1 MGKIK
6 KENIFLKQNSGSS
19 LIEVVI
25 SVAVIGFLV
34 TAISTFVTG
43 SSEQKVKIAYSAAR
57 DSIYNKAVAA
67 ISNRQVLT
75 DATQSRT
82 FRNCW
87 LGVDCR
93 VTNKS
98 RPGRDLKILYTSNSN
113 TVLVGSVDDPA
124 VYNRWGVNCGTRR
137 NPRRANGCTNGRHIW
152 QVYSEYWFTC
162 PDNQNRCQKPLS
174 ANLRVNVVLNPILK
188 TGSPPAWSPFD
199 RTLPAERKPEYWVNL
214 VFQARA
220 ITSYTNNICTSSG
233 AYQSGLNAEG
243 KPICRCLPTHRQ
255 TGRNSQGQPI
265 CRLIDCINSNLN
277 SRQTTNFIGYDANG
291 RPLCLP
297 RAYRIQCSTSTNSN
311 CQSRGWIKLFR
322 LGGCMRDRQSSGG
335 GKKGGTYETHR
346 LICQQDTVQCCR
358 WQK

>member
-1 MGKIK
+1 MEAAGITLGYDVAMVELPTYVENLRMSTDGQD

-98 RPGRDLKILYTSNSN
+98 RPGEI
-113 TVLVGSVDDPA
+113 
-124 VYNRWGVNCGTRR
+124 
-137 NPRRANGCTNGRHIW
+137 
-152 QVYSEYWFTC
+152 
-162 PDNQNRCQKPLS
+162 
-174 ANLRVNVVLNPILK
+174 
-188 TGSPPAWSPFD
+188 
-199 RTLPAERKPEYWVNL
+199 
-214 VFQARA
+214 
-220 ITSYTNNICTSSG
+220 
-233 AYQSGLNAEG
+233 
-243 KPICRCLPTHRQ
+243 
-255 TGRNSQGQPI
+255 
-265 CRLIDCINSNLN
+265 
-277 SRQTTNFIGYDANG
+277 
-291 RPLCLP
+291 
-297 RAYRIQCSTSTNSN
+297 
-311 CQSRGWIKLFR
+311 
-322 LGGCMRDRQSSGG
+322 
-335 GKKGGTYETHR
+335 
-346 LICQQDTVQCCR
+346 
-358 WQK
+358 